1 VEFQI
6 KDQTYFLT
14 LAEHER
20 RWCFAV
26 ATPHGTRT
34 IPVYVDA
41 GDPALL
47 VVLQGEM
54 GKVLN

>member
-6 KDQTYFLT
+6 NDQTYFLT

-20 RWCFAV
+20 RWRFSV
-26 ATPHGTRT
+26 ATPRGTRT

-41 GDPALL
+41 GDPAPL
-47 VVLQGEM
+47 VILEGER
-54 GKVLN
+54 GRVPN

>member
-6 KDQTYFLT
+6 NDQTYFLT

-20 RWCFAV
+20 RWRFAV
-26 ATPHGTRT
+26 ATSRGTRT

-41 GDPALL
+41 GDPAPL